1 MAPKKSALD
10 MWALAESYL
19 PENLNEMAVETGAIS
34 RHRRVSDAFQLLRA
48 ILIYANVG
56 SLRTAAALVGAAGLL
71 KITPEGLFFRLEHA
85 EAFLEM
91 VLAHLVG
98 QGAGAPVGFKIRLV
112 DATGV
117 SGPGATGTDWRIHV
131 GYDPCRGLPC
141 SIKVGGAE
149 IGEHLKLHDL
159 QPGELV
165 LADRGYGSASNVHE
179 AIDAGADVL
188 IRVSKGQIRLYSES
202 ERMDWDAMESAV
214 PETGAV
220 SFQCR
225 MPVPPA
231 EHKKPGKWKTEDA
244 RCWHDVRI
252 VAARNTHKEVVWL
265 VTNLDEQRLDDA
277 KACELYRVRWQVE
290 LYFKRLKSLG
300 DLDMQKSRA
309 GPTAKASLL
318 AKLILLVLT
327 SLLRDGMQAFSPY
340 GYPVR
345 QARTELLERVRLH
358 PEKTR
363 RRAAS
368 PKPTAQTGV

>member
-10 MWALAESYL
+10 MWAQAESYL
-19 PENLNEMAVETGAIS
+19 PENLNEMAIETGAI
-34 RHRRVSDAFQLLRA
+34 RRPRRVSDATQLLRA
-48 ILIYANVG
+48 FLIYANVG
-56 SLRTAAALVGAAGLL
+56 SLRTAAALAGAAGLL
-71 KITPEGLFFRLEHA
+71 KITGEGLFYRLWHA
-85 EAFLEM
+85 EAFLEK

-98 QGAGAPVGFKIRLV
+98 HGAGVPIGFKIRLV

-179 AIDAGADVL
+179 AIDAGADLL
-188 IRVSKGQIRLYSES
+188 IRISKGQIRLYGES
-202 ERMDWDAMESAV
+202 ERVDWDAMDSAV

-231 EHKKPGKWKTEDA
+231 EHKQPGKWKTEDA
-244 RCWHDVRI
+244 QCWHDVRI
-252 VAARNTHKEVVWL
+252 VAARNTRKEVVWL
-265 VTNLDEQRLDDA
+265 ITNLDEQRLGDA
-277 KACELYRVRWQVE
+277 KACEMYRVRWQVE

-300 DLDMQKSRA
+300 DLDVQRSRA
-309 GPTAKASLL
+309 GPTAKAGLL

-327 SLLRDGMQAFSPY
+327 SLLRDGKQAFSPY

-363 RRAAS
+363 GRAPS
-368 PKPTAQTGV
+368 QKPPAQTAV